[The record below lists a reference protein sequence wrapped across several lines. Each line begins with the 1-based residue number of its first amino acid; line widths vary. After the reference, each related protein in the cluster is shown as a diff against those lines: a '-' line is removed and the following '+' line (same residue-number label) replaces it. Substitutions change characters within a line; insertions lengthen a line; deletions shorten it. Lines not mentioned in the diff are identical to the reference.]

1 MSQNVKQR
9 QMFHYTA
16 AEMAVECSCG
26 HILAIY
32 KRFYCVVITRIADE
46 IQSSKIENGKK
57 QT

>member
-1 MSQNVKQR
+1 MTQNLREDKIHHYSASY
-9 QMFHYTA
+9 FH
-16 AEMAVECSCG
+16 VEGSCE
-26 HILAIY
+26 HFQAIY